1 MVRNQQGAT
10 ILEAI
15 IAMIILALVIIG
27 LNTGVVSII
36 RSNLHSKDL
45 SSATAAGYQLFEK
58 FRRMEYAE
66 MTMVGTSIDIVPPE
80 QYVRDWQM
88 DVLTGQ
94 TKIDL
99 EVRWPVS
106 SQVHAIQLSTIIA
119 EP

>member
-99 EVRWPVS
+99 EVRWPAS

>member
-45 SSATAAGYQLFEK
+45 SSATAAGYRRFEM

-66 MTMVGTSIDIVPPE
+66 MTMVGTSIDIGE
-80 QYVRDWQM
+80 QYVCDWQM

-99 EVRWPVS
+99 EVRWPAS